1 MAVRLNHAP
10 NLDSRQDQ
18 RRMNPFIN
26 LIITIINIYIWI
38 IIAMVVMS
46 WLVGFNVVNMQN
58 DFVRQI
64 RYALYR
70 LTETLLG
77 PIRRVLP
84 DLGGLDISPMVLLL
98 ALYFLQQLIVY
109 YVPRLFY

>member
-1 MAVRLNHAP
+1 
-10 NLDSRQDQ
+10 
-18 RRMNPFIN
+18 MNPFIN

-70 LTETLLG
+70 LTEPLLG
-77 PIRRVLP
+77 PIRRLLP

-109 YVPRLFY
+109 YVPRLF

>member
-1 MAVRLNHAP
+1 
-10 NLDSRQDQ
+10 
-18 RRMNPFIN
+18 MNPFIN

-38 IIAMVVMS
+38 VIAMVVMS

-70 LTETLLG
+70 LTEPLLG

-98 ALYFLQQLIVY
+98 GLYFLQQLIVY
-109 YVPRLFY
+109 YVPRFF

>member
-1 MAVRLNHAP
+1 
-10 NLDSRQDQ
+10 
-18 RRMNPFIN
+18 MNPFVN
-26 LIITIINIYIWI
+26 IILTIINIYIWI

-58 DFVRQI
+58 DFVRQV

-70 LTETLLG
+70 LTEPLLA
-77 PIRRVLP
+77 PIRRFLP

-98 ALYFLQQLIVY
+98 ALYFLQQLIAY
-109 YVPRLFY
+109 YAPMMF

>member
-1 MAVRLNHAP
+1 
-10 NLDSRQDQ
+10 
-18 RRMNPFIN
+18 MNPFLSLFN
-26 LIITIINIYIWI
+26 AIIQIYIWI

-58 DFVRQI
+58 DFVRQV

-70 LTETLLG
+70 LTEPLLG
-77 PIRRVLP
+77 PIRRILP

-98 ALYFLQQLIVY
+98 ALWFLQQLVNY

>member
-1 MAVRLNHAP
+1 M
-10 NLDSRQDQ
+10 Q
-18 RRMNPFIN
+18 PFID
-26 LIITIINIYIWI
+26 LINVIISIYIWI

-70 LTETLLG
+70 LTEPLLG
-77 PIRRVLP
+77 PIRRFLP

-98 ALYFLQQLIVY
+98 ALWFLRNLINYYALQL
-109 YVPRLFY
+109 L

>member
-1 MAVRLNHAP
+1 
-10 NLDSRQDQ
+10 
-18 RRMNPFIN
+18 MNPFID

-70 LTETLLG
+70 LTEPLLG
-77 PIRRVLP
+77 PIRRFLP

-98 ALYFLQQLIVY
+98 ALWFLQRLII
-109 YVPRLFY
+109 FYAPQIL

>member
-1 MAVRLNHAP
+1 
-10 NLDSRQDQ
+10 
-18 RRMNPFIN
+18 MNPFIN

-38 IIAMVVMS
+38 VIAMVVMS

-70 LTETLLG
+70 LTEPALG
-77 PIRRVLP
+77 PIRRLLP

-109 YVPRLFY
+109 YVPRLF

>member
-1 MAVRLNHAP
+1 
-10 NLDSRQDQ
+10 
-18 RRMNPFIN
+18 MNPFIN

-70 LTETLLG
+70 LTEPLLG